1 MSLAEIGFDIAQERK
16 HCIEYEK
23 LDPWSAFAYYGKAL
37 IELLRIDV
45 DVLDVDIEYDDGN
58 LMNTFSAL
66 DLMMAIQIIRRFSN
80 AVPKMQ

>member
-37 IELLRIDV
+37 IDLLRIDV

-58 LMNTFSAL
+58 IFSAL